1 MKYSCIV
8 KDEGKTVYIRN
19 EEFPNMAEF
28 IYSLRIAGYEVLL
41 ETVKE
46 SRLFEYILL
55 KATADGPD
63 WSINE
68 LPEKYK
74 KY

>member
-8 KDEGKTVYIRN
+8 KDEGKTVCIRN

-46 SRLFEYILL
+46 SRLFECYQN
-55 KATADGPD
+55 K
-63 WSINE
+63 
-68 LPEKYK
+68 
-74 KY
+74 

>member
-19 EEFPNMAEF
+19 EEFPNMEEF
-28 IYSLRIAGYEVLL
+28 IYSLRMAGYEVLL

-55 KATADGPD
+55 KGGTD
-63 WSINE
+63 WNME
-68 LPEKYK
+68 G
-74 KY
+74 